1 MKNNWPE
8 LCDYAK
14 NALSYEKLA
23 NPNVVSLSLD
33 ELFFEPV
40 IIDLNHTK
48 NTFVHLMEWVENGG
62 KKDCEKLTSAETCLS
77 MIIMADYVG
86 VKQNYMKI
94 LTLIFSQCHLPGA
107 LFAFLKSHEQGRG
120 PLAEN
125 VSS

>member
-14 NALSYEKLA
+14 NALFCERLA
-23 NPNVVSLSLD
+23 NPKAVSLSLD
-33 ELFFEPV
+33 KLFFEPV
-40 IIDLNHTK
+40 ILDLNHTK
-48 NTFVHLMEWVENGG
+48 NTFVKLMEWVENGG

-86 VKQNYMKI
+86 VKPDHMKT

-107 LFAFLKSHEQGRG
+107 LFAFLKSHEPG
-120 PLAEN
+120 PLAGN
-125 VSS
+125 VSG